1 MSHLRR
7 VDTTPLGPPL
17 SREELLEKGN
27 ALLKDARV
35 AAIDAIRAS
44 MHSEF
49 IASNGRSLTRAD
61 IRGWRGRARASIEAW
76 RKVESITT
84 ELLNEIERTATSP
97 NTGGSDG

>member
-17 SREELLEKGN
+17 SREELLEHGS

-35 AAIDAIRAS
+35 AAIKAMRDS
-44 MHSEF
+44 MHDEF

-61 IRGWRGRARASIEAW
+61 IRGWRGRARKSIEAW
-76 RKVESITT
+76 QKVEAITS
-84 ELLNEIERTATSP
+84 ELLLEIERAERAR
-97 NTGGSDG
+97 TGSET